1 MLDFIEHSLDQ
12 IALFTK
18 VFVKISGFFAIGS
31 GRNDNL
37 GPHNFCRITS
47 LVCQDSLDFQPLQK
61 HQSLCVIQ
69 HLTPCQNES
78 KPAIVMGRSPNI
90 TFFPRQTTLDSFPW
104 SLSKMD

>member
-31 GRNDNL
+31 GRTDNL

-78 KPAIVMGRSPNI
+78 NRLTKRIANRMDLPGKPTAKAPE
-90 TFFPRQTTLDSFPW
+90 
-104 SLSKMD
+104 